1 MLIADG
7 LSFHYSRAEPGQT
20 LEFCFDMQLASGE
33 CLAVDGPSGAGK
45 STLLNLIAGFLTPAA
60 GRLTWLGEDLV
71 RLKPWQRG
79 VTTVFQDHNLFDH
92 LPTWANIGLGLAAD
106 LRLTAAQ
113 YRCIAEGLEQVG
125 MAEMLE
131 RLPSELSGG
140 QRQRVALVRA
150 LLRDTPLL
158 LLDEPFTGLDR
169 SNRETLWRQV
179 ERLKHHGVAV
189 LLVSHDAEDVEA
201 LADRRLG
208 LVAGRLVESGNY

>member
-1 MLIADG
+1 MLIADA

-20 LEFCFDMQLASGE
+20 LDFCFDMQLAPGE

-45 STLLNLIAGFLTPAA
+45 STLLNLIAGFLTPAT
-60 GRLTWLGEDLV
+60 GQLSWKREDIT

-92 LPTWANIGLGLAAD
+92 LPVWANIGLGMATD
-106 LRLTAAQ
+106 LRLTAEH
-113 YRCIAEGLEQVG
+113 RRRIAEGLEQVG
-125 MAEMLE
+125 MAEMTE
-131 RLPSELSGG
+131 RLPGELSGG

-169 SNRETLWRQV
+169 ANRETLWTQV
-179 ERLKHHGVAV
+179 ERLKRREVAV
-189 LLVSHDAEDVEA
+189 LLVSHDVEDVEA
-201 LADRRLG
+201 LADRRLR
-208 LVAGRLVESGNY
+208 LVDGRLVASVQ